1 MCVCVCV
8 CASVCACV
16 LTIII
21 IVFPL
26 IFYTHIILFA
36 GPRVASLI
44 ALRIFRADGMRG
56 APCWLWNALAARAYE
71 STGEW
76 SHASL
81 TTVTRKTSS
90 IGGAIDYFY
99 QTNDDIEFL
108 TACWA
113 EDFITALE
121 NSNVAP
127 NFGLVGPLDS
137 NNERILTQSFVHR
150 THLEVFGA
158 GA

>member
-1 MCVCVCV
+1 M

-26 IFYTHIILFA
+26 NFYTHIILFA

-76 SHASL
+76 SLASL